1 VGFVAVVAVLAE
13 EGRRGMHKT
22 NVYQTF
28 QARAD
33 RIRDEFRSFLE
44 AQKAS
49 GQKVAAYGA
58 AAKGNTLLNYAKIK
72 SDLLPFVCDAAKAK
86 QGKLMPG
93 SHIPIVPASVLQDQR
108 PDCLVILPWNIVEE
122 IKKQNFLLA
131 KQGTRFATAV
141 PNLKFS

>member
-1 VGFVAVVAVLAE
+1 MQKPDL
-13 EGRRGMHKT
+13 
-22 NVYQTF
+22 YQTF
-28 QARAD
+28 QGKAD

-72 SDLLPFVCDAAKAK
+72 SDLLSFVCDAATAK

-93 SHIPIVPASVLQDQR
+93 SRIPIVPASVLQEQP

-122 IKKQNFLLA
+122 IKEQNFLLA

-141 PNLKFS
+141 PNLMIS